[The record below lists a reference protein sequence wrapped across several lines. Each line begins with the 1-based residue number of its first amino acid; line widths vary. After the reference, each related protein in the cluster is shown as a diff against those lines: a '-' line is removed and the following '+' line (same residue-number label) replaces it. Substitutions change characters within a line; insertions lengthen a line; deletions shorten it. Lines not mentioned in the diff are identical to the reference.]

1 MWLGDKTAEERARNR
16 GHRLKGLMSIFG
28 FERLFGHL
36 KKNGFDLEAS
46 HITNGVKLE
55 KLFALVVWAFIF
67 SVAWGC
73 HLREQKIK
81 TSAAT
86 RRKSLFRLG
95 LESILAL
102 IDPWN
107 HANPA
112 HPSPQDFDE

>member
-1 MWLGDKTAEERARNR
+1 MGE
-16 GHRLKGLMSIFG
+16 
-28 FERLFGHL
+28 
-36 KKNGFDLEAS
+36 NGFDLEAT

-67 SVAWGC
+67 SLAWGS

-81 TSAAT
+81 TSPGT
-86 RRKSLFRLG
+86 RRKSLFRPS

-107 HANPA
+107 QANPA
-112 HPSPQDFDE
+112 HPSPQDFDEWLKSRVPLNFHCVV

>member
-1 MWLGDKTAEERARNR
+1 
-16 GHRLKGLMSIFG
+16 MSIFG
-28 FERLFGHL
+28 CEGLFGHL
-36 KKNGFDLEAS
+36 KKNGFDLEAT

-55 KLFALVVWAFIF
+55 KLLTLVVWAFIF

-73 HLREQKIK
+73 HLREKRSKIQR
-81 TSAAT
+81 AP

-112 HPSPQDFDE
+112 HPSPQNFDKWLKSEQLPSIFLG